1 MEQTQFVTLFRNMK
15 YFLSQFVYIV
25 RSNVQE
31 CTNVDAFLRSIL
43 LLMVTFEYPR
53 FLEGGRDYSA
63 KEVMLLTGL
72 LWHID
77 LHFD

>member
-43 LLMVTFEYPR
+43 LLMATFEYPR
-53 FLEGGRDYSA
+53 FWRVVEITPP